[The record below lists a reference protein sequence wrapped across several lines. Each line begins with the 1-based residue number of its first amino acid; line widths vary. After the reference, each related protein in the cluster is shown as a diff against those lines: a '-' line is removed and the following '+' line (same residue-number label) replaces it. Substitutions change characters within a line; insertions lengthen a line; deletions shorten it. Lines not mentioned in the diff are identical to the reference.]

1 MQFTAVDLFCGCGGL
16 SRGLSEGG
24 FDVSAGI
31 DAWDEAIRVYAINNG
46 ADGHDAVVHD
56 LSDEEGTVELVSR
69 YRPFLIAGGPPC
81 QDFSSAGH
89 RREGDRADLTVKYA
103 RVVSRV
109 RPSAFIMENVPRA
122 QLSDAYATAVEI
134 FREAGY
140 GLTTIVLNA
149 SHCGVPQLRKRMF
162 MIGMLGE
169 VDDFLLGALESG
181 QSTKPMTV
189 RDYLGGEIDAEFYYR
204 HPRTYQRRAIFSL
217 DEPSPTIRG
226 INRPMPPTYK
236 LHGNDAVQDLS
247 EVRALTLEERARIQT
262 FPPGYFE
269 VEVTK
274 AAKEQM
280 IGNAVPVNLA
290 RFVATALFQHA
301 AKVMQGLQELA
312 PPETVAPA
320 EVVAEP
326 SETAPQPEPAPEV
339 LVIPPE
345 EIPVPEPISWPGS
358 EAEELPVPEPTIEP
372 PAPPMEAIVPPALD
386 RKTAA
391 VWSRVVD
398 LADLMQV
405 SGRERD
411 AMLAKC
417 AEAFNEA
424 FEEMSPRRA
433 A

>member
-31 DAWDEAIRVYAINNG
+31 DAWDEAVRVYAANNG
-46 ADGHDAVVHD
+46 KTGHDAIVHD
-56 LSDEEGTVELVSR
+56 LSDEDGTVELVSR
-69 YRPFLIAGGPPC
+69 YQPFLVAGGPPC

-89 RREGDRADLTVKYA
+89 RKEGDRADLTVKYA

-122 QLSDAYATAVEI
+122 QLSDAYATAVGI
-134 FREAGY
+134 FKEAGY

-162 MIGMLGE
+162 MIGMMGE
-169 VDDFLLGALESG
+169 TDDFLRGALESG

-217 DEPSPTIRG
+217 DEPSPTVRG

-247 EVRALTLEERARIQT
+247 EVRSLTLEERARIQT
-262 FPPGYFE
+262 FPHGYFDID
-269 VEVTK
+269 VTK

-280 IGNAVPVNLA
+280 IGNAVPVELA

-301 AKVMQGLQELA
+301 AKVADGLHAVATPEPVA
-312 PPETVAPA
+312 PPEIAAAPA
-320 EVVAEP
+320 GTNEPAEMEAVPDVVVALPEVVA
-326 SETAPQPEPAPEV
+326 APEPEPLPATVEPE
-339 LVIPPE
+339 LLIQP
-345 EIPVPEPISWPGS
+345 
-358 EAEELPVPEPTIEP
+358 A
-372 PAPPMEAIVPPALD
+372 APPVAIVPPVLD

-391 VWSRVVD
+391 VWSHVID

>member
-31 DAWDEAIRVYAINNG
+31 DAWDEAVRVYAANNG
-46 ADGHDAVVHD
+46 KPGHDAVLHD
-56 LSDEEGTVELVSR
+56 LSDEDGTVELVSR
-69 YRPFLIAGGPPC
+69 YKPFLVAGGPPC

-89 RREGDRADLTVKYA
+89 RKEGDRADLTVKYA
-103 RVVSRV
+103 RVVARTLP
-109 RPSAFIMENVPRA
+109 RAFIMENVPRA
-122 QLSDAYATAVEI
+122 QLSDAYATAVGI
-134 FREAGY
+134 FKEAGY

-162 MIGMLGE
+162 MIGMMGE
-169 VDDFLLGALESG
+169 TDDFLRGALESG
-181 QSTKPMTV
+181 QSAKPMTV

-217 DEPSPTIRG
+217 DEPSPTVRG

-247 EVRALTLEERARIQT
+247 VVRSLTLEERARIQT
-262 FPPGYFE
+262 FPHGYFDID
-269 VEVTK
+269 VTK

-280 IGNAVPVNLA
+280 IGNAVPVELA

-301 AKVMQGLQELA
+301 AKVADGLHAVA
-312 PPETVAPA
+312 PPELVAPPEIA
-320 EVVAEP
+320 AAPAGTNEPAETEAVPDVVVALPEVVVA
-326 SETAPQPEPAPEV
+326 PEPEHLPATVEPE
-339 LVIPPE
+339 LLIQPD
-345 EIPVPEPISWPGS
+345 
-358 EAEELPVPEPTIEP
+358 
-372 PAPPMEAIVPPALD
+372 APPEAIVPPVLD

-391 VWSRVVD
+391 VWSHVID